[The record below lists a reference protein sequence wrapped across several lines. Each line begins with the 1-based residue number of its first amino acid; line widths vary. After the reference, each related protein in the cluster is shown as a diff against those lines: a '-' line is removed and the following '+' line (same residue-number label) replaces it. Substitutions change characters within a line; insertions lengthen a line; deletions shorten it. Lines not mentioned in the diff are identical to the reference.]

1 MKAKTKVTN
10 DHLSLTKQAAQRQA
24 LRLQSHSEALSH
36 ATKILELMETADP
49 DNAYGQDF
57 WTAAKEY
64 FTNPP
69 FAEPPTEAQG
79 GAVKAAEAYEAAYKD
94 CAGNPDESRAAAL
107 SLAAAAAYNA
117 ATAAYFAAVAR
128 KEAAYA
134 EAEAAYAA
142 AYNAYS
148 EAGAAYTAAKIAAG
162 YALNNL

>member
-1 MKAKTKVTN
+1 MKAKTKIAS
-10 DHLSLTKQAAQRQA
+10 DFLSRTSQAARRQGRK
-24 LRLQSHSEALSH
+24 LSQSEALNH

-69 FAEPPTEAQG
+69 FAEPPTEAQEKT
-79 GAVKAAEAYEAAYKD
+79 AKATEAYGAACTAYD
-94 CAGNPDESRAAAL
+94 GAPNESHSAAL
-107 SLAAAAAYNA
+107 SLAAATVYNA

-148 EAGAAYTAAKIAAG
+148 EAGAAYAVAKIAAN
-162 YALNNL
+162 YARK